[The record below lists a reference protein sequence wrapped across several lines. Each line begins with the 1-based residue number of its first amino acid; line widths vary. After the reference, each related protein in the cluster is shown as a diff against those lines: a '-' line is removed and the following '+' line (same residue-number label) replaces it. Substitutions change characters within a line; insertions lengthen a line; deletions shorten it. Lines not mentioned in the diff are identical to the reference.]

1 MQTTL
6 SKRDSRQYKRVPVD
20 WVARFCVNGTAEHQT
35 TLRDVSGGGM
45 ALNSSVCV
53 RVGDHV
59 IVYAD
64 SERFEGYVVRQLQD
78 GFAIELSLHKPK
90 RQRLLAKLMWHMNAD
105 IISDDDDLRG
115 MPRLRSQNLLSPCH
129 LADGTEVYCRVLDM
143 TIVSANIEAQVQPPV
158 GSYVRIGQVD
168 GEVVRHTMHG
178 FVVLFTGE
186 TESEALRYKAEAV
199 TLPLSSSSAVH

>member
-20 WVARFCVNGTAEHQT
+20 WAARFCINGAQEFQA

-45 ALNSSVCV
+45 AFNSSV
-53 RVGDHV
+53 RVQIGDHV
-59 IVYAD
+59 IVYTD
-64 SERFEGYVVRQLQD
+64 SERFEGYVVRQLRD

-90 RQRLLAKLMWHMNAD
+90 RQRLLAKLMWQMNAD
-105 IISDDDDLRG
+105 FISDDDDLRE
-115 MPRLRSQNLLSPCH
+115 MPRLRSQNLLSPCY
-129 LADGTEVYCRVLDM
+129 LADGTEIYCRVLDM
-143 TIVSANIEAQVQPPV
+143 TIVSANIEAQVQPPI

-168 GEVVRHTMHG
+168 GEVVRHTTHG

-186 TESEALRYKAEAV
+186 TESEALRYKAEAI
-199 TLPLSSSSAVH
+199 TLPLSAAASVH